1 MICPAW
7 RGWTTKQDAGAYQ
20 SVVRG
25 EAIPGTGAR
34 RIPGLRAIDLVRRD
48 RENDVEFMTLTWVR
62 RPGSVREFIGED
74 NQAAHVPPQAQ
85 AVLAAVDHQPAH
97 YEVPDRREQPR

>member
-7 RGWTTKQDAGAYQ
+7 RGWTTKQDAGAYE

-25 EAIPGTGAR
+25 DLIPGIEAR

-48 RENDVEFMTLTWVR
+48 RENDVEFMTLTWFDALD
-62 RPGSVREFIGED
+62 SVREFMGED
-74 NQAAHVPPQAQ
+74 YQVAHVPPQAQ
-85 AVLAAVDHQPAH
+85 AVLAAFDHQSAH
-97 YEVPDRREQPR
+97 YEVLDRREQSR